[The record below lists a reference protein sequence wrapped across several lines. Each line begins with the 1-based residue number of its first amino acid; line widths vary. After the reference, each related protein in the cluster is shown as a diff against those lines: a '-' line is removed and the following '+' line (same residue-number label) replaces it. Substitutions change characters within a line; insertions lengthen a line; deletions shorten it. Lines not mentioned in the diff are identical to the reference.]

1 MKLWPR
7 HGGDQSITMLLCA
20 ESRRMELLHTT
31 DRVSWYKGLE
41 IVVEVM
47 YSLTKLGGQMRG
59 YASGRRPPKSPTGS
73 TSPPRSRRKPQPP
86 APQGPHNAY
95 YEAGWTDSWSH
106 RHCLHEHRTLLE
118 AAACAAGGR
127 CVARGAAGAR
137 RADGRLRRGRR
148 PGGRAPARRGRVLG
162 DQFH

>member
-118 AAACAAGGR
+118 AAACAAPH
-127 CVARGAAGAR
+127 GAGWYVFAVE
-137 RADGRLRRGRR
+137 DGNPRQLKAAEDEIVNEFR
-148 PGGRAPARRGRVLG
+148 
-162 DQFH
+162 FKH